1 MAWLQENWIIAVVG
15 LVIAVVLLWWL
26 FGRSKPEDIAPTVV
40 ETAKPAKPL
49 EPVKPEIIAAE
60 PARFKPIEPKPQP
73 VAPAAPPPAPEPVA
87 KAAPPPPEPAP
98 APKPAPVAEPV
109 AKAPPPAPKPAAKPK
124 AAAKPAAKKTTAKE
138 PAAKPAAKPA
148 TKTAT
153 KPAAKKATKPAPAK
167 AAAAI
172 PEEPTVPPP
181 PAPAPKPAAAVPK
194 SGPDN
199 LQLLKGVGP
208 KLVVLLNGL
217 GVSSFRQIADW
228 TDADIARIDPQLGTF
243 QGRIARDNIVDQAGY
258 LARGDKAG
266 FEAKYGALGGEL

>member
-15 LVIAVVLLWWL
+15 LVVAVVLLWWL
-26 FGRSKPEDIAPTVV
+26 FGRSKPQDIAAPV
-40 ETAKPAKPL
+40 EPAKPAKPL
-49 EPVKPEIIAAE
+49 APVKPEIIAAE

-73 VAPAAPPPAPEPVA
+73 VAPPPPAPEPVA
-87 KAAPPPPEPAP
+87 QVAPPAPEPTP

-109 AKAPPPAPKPAAKPK
+109 VEAPPPVPKPAAKPK
-124 AAAKPAAKKTTAKE
+124 AAAKPDATKIAATE

-148 TKTAT
+148 TKTEA
-153 KPAAKKATKPAPAK
+153 KPPAKKAAKPAPTK
-167 AAAAI
+167 AAAPI

-181 PAPAPKPAAAVPK
+181 PAAKPTSAPKTGA
-194 SGPDN
+194 DN

-217 GVSSFRQIADW
+217 GVTSFQQIADW
-228 TDADIARIDPQLGTF
+228 TDADIARIDPQLGAF